1 MIEMIE
7 MTEAT
12 EEIEE
17 KEVTE
22 ATEIEE
28 EMTETGR
35 EDHNQKTF
43 ALIVA
48 NLVTGTY

>member
-1 MIEMIE
+1 MIE
-7 MTEAT
+7 MTE
-12 EEIEE
+12 EIEE
-17 KEVTE
+17 TEATE

-35 EDHNQKTF
+35 EDHNLKTF

-48 NLVTGTY
+48 NPVTGTY